1 MKNIHY
7 IIALGA
13 VLLAGCGKTAPANE
27 NKPAG
32 TTSAL
37 PTFTVLTTPAAEPEP
52 EPAESEPDEDHADE
66 YEYEDEEYDEEED
79 ESAVAELKL
88 NKKDID
94 PKKPFDP
101 AGDELGSGKESFAYP
116 MNSIMLTVR
125 QSPYE
130 TAKVRTKLLSGTGV
144 TILGN
149 AFFGFSDCWS
159 YISCDGGRVKGWCH
173 AQDLTAM
180 RFEWL
185 DFEGLKMPE
194 ECFDHADFSDG
205 IYDVLADGTELRTAP
220 DGDVRGK
227 IRKGTTVRAFG
238 ETDSAEGWLFVAVSA
253 DYIDAGGTGELYGWV
268 NTDGGKALR
277 IQKKEK

>member
-1 MKNIHY
+1 MKYIHY

-13 VLLAGCGKTAPANE
+13 VMLAGCGKTAPPSE
-27 NKPAG
+27 TEPAG

-37 PTFTVLTTPAAEPEP
+37 PAFTVLTTSAAETEP
-52 EPAESEPDEDHADE
+52 PESEPDEEPGD
-66 YEYEDEEYDEEED
+66 EYDEEEYDGEEED
-79 ESAVAELKL
+79 ENAVAELKL
-88 NKKDID
+88 NKSDID

-101 AGDELGSGKESFAYP
+101 DKSALGSGKESFAYP

-130 TAKVRTKLLSGTGV
+130 SAKVRTKLLSGTGV

-159 YISCDGGRVKGWCH
+159 YISCDGGKVRGWCH

-185 DFEGLKMPE
+185 DFEGLEMPE
-194 ECFDHADFSDG
+194 VCFDHADFSEG
-205 IYDVLADGTELRTAP
+205 IYDVLADGAELRTAP
-220 DGDVRGK
+220 GGEVRGK
-227 IRKGTTVRAFG
+227 IKKGTTVRAFG
-238 ETDSAEGWLFVAVSA
+238 ETKSAKGWLFAAVSA
-253 DYIDAGGTGELYGWV
+253 EYLDAGGTGELYGWV